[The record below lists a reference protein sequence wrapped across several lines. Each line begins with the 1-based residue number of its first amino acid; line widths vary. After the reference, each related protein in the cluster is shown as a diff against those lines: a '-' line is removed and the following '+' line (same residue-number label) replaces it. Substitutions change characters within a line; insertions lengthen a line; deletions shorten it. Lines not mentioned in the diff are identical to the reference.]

1 MYTVTNI
8 FISDKQQNAPAG
20 TPAASVTAYEE
31 EQEDSEELDNASG
44 DDETDGEGEM
54 YLEEINDGWDDD
66 RADDDAEVVEA
77 AAEAAKVRKRK
88 K

>member
-20 TPAASVTAYEE
+20 TPAASATAYEE
-31 EQEDSEELDNASG
+31 EKEDSEESDNGSG
-44 DDETDGEGEM
+44 DDESDGEGEM
-54 YLEEINDGWDDD
+54 YLEGINDDWDDN
-66 RADDDAEVVEA
+66 RADDDAEVAEA
-77 AAEAAKVRKRK
+77 AAEAAKVRKHK